1 MIKLRKT
8 RSSELEIFHQM
19 EQQPHVGDFLDPH
32 SVELHHSRFS
42 DPETV
47 YLSVE
52 ADNEALAGYILLVKH
67 SASSSLEFARILIDQ
82 NYKGIGQQVMK
93 LMEEYGVGEL
103 GVNRIWLDVY
113 ENNARGMH
121 VYEKLGYRRF
131 NQKSIDGRLL
141 YFYEKSF

>member
-1 MIKLRKT
+1 
-8 RSSELEIFHQM
+8 M
-19 EQQPHVGDFLDPH
+19 EQQPHVGDFLDPY

-103 GVNRIWLDVY
+103 GVKRIWLDVY